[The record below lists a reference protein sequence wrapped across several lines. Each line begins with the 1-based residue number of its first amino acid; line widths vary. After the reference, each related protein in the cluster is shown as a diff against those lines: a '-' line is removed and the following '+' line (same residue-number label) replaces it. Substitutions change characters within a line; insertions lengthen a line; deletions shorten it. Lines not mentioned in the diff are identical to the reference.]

1 MTSDLT
7 TITIT
12 DEDGHV
18 EWSKLGQFIA
28 NNADAMDER
37 DADDFRA
44 DMAAYRTYWVGGGAG
59 PPLATRNAT
68 GAAAA

>member
-28 NNADAMDER
+28 DNADAMDER
-37 DADDFRA
+37 DVADLRA
-44 DMAAYRTYWVGGGAG
+44 DLAAYRTYYMGGGAG
-59 PPLATRNAT
+59 PMFAIRNADPI
-68 GAAAA
+68 A

>member
-1 MTSDLT
+1 MISDLT

-12 DEDGHV
+12 DEHGHV

-28 NNADAMDER
+28 DNADAMDER

-44 DMAAYRTYWVGGGAG
+44 DMAAYRTYWAGGGAG
-59 PPLATRNAT
+59 PLFAVRNAT
-68 GAAAA
+68 SSAA

>member
-1 MTSDLT
+1 MISDLT

-12 DEDGHV
+12 DEHGHV

-28 NNADAMDER
+28 DNADAMDER

-59 PPLATRNAT
+59 PLFAVRNAT
-68 GAAAA
+68 SPVA